1 MKNCTIQKRENECFE
16 GERPLFKA
24 TNTDLINCQFSQ
36 GESALKLANNI
47 HAHACTFSSK
57 YLFWHDN
64 HIKIIK
70 SQFTEGGRASIW
82 YSNDIVLEECE
93 VNAPKI
99 FRDAKNILIIKSEL
113 NTNETLWDCE
123 NVTITNSNFTG
134 DYLLF
139 HSNNIG
145 YSALTRMM
153 KFAKNIDEKNIAT
166 LSQQLSWSHFKEL
179 IVLEDNL
186 KIEFYAQMSIAQNWG
201 VRTLR
206 ERIDS
211 MLYERTALSKQP
223 DELIKYELDN
233 IKNENFS
240 KNVVF
245 KDPYFLDFLEIND
258 RYLEKDL
265 EDAILRSIEQFI
277 FELGVGFSFIER
289 QKRIIIDGE
298 DFKIDLLFYNR
309 KLKRL
314 IAIDL
319 KIGRFKAEY
328 KGQMEL
334 YLKWLSK
341 YEKEEGE
348 NEPLG
353 IILCADKKE
362 EQIELLELEKSGIH
376 VAQYL
381 TVLPPREILE
391 AKLHQAIESAKA
403 KYLIDNQQCHCSC

>member
-1 MKNCTIQKRENECFE
+1 MSNIRNNNLFEQIKN
-16 GERPLFKA
+16 
-24 TNTDLINCQFSQ
+24 LIEQTKQNVAISVNSSLTMMYWEIGNKINQDI
-36 GESALKLANNI
+36 LKNQRAEYGKEIVVTL
-47 HAHACTFSSK
+47 SRQ
-57 YLFWHDN
+57 LQDN
-64 HIKIIK
+64 FGKG
-70 SQFTEGGRASIW
+70 F
-82 YSNDIVLEECE
+82 
-93 VNAPKI
+93 
-99 FRDAKNILIIKSEL
+99 
-113 NTNETLWDCE
+113 
-123 NVTITNSNFTG
+123 
-134 DYLLF
+134 
-139 HSNNIG
+139 
-145 YSALTRMM
+145 
-153 KFAKNIDEKNIAT
+153 DEKNLRRMMQFANAIEKQKVVT
-166 LSQQLSWSHFKEL
+166 LSRQLSWSHFLALLPLQES
-179 IVLEDNL
+179 L
-186 KIEFYAQMSIAQNWG
+186 KIEFYAQMSIVQNWG

-223 DELIKYELDN
+223 EELIKYELDN
-233 IKNENFS
+233 IKQEKFS
-240 KNVVF
+240 KNMIL
-245 KDPYFLDFLEIND
+245 KDPYLLDFLEIND

-381 TVLPPREILE
+381 TILPPKDVLE

-403 KYLIDNQQCHCSC
+403 KYFIDNKQKID

>member
-1 MKNCTIQKRENECFE
+1 VQ
-16 GERPLFKA
+16 A
-24 TNTDLINCQFSQ
+24 DQWSV
-36 GESALKLANNI
+36 
-47 HAHACTFSSK
+47 
-57 YLFWHDN
+57 
-64 HIKIIK
+64 
-70 SQFTEGGRASIW
+70 RA
-82 YSNDIVLEECE
+82 
-93 VNAPKI
+93 
-99 FRDAKNILIIKSEL
+99 
-113 NTNETLWDCE
+113 
-123 NVTITNSNFTG
+123 
-134 DYLLF
+134 
-139 HSNNIG
+139 
-145 YSALTRMM
+145 
-153 KFAKNIDEKNIAT
+153 
-166 LSQQLSWSHFKEL
+166 
-179 IVLEDNL
+179 
-186 KIEFYAQMSIAQNWG
+186 
-201 VRTLR
+201 LR
-206 ERIDS
+206 ERINS

-223 DELIKYELDN
+223 DELIKYELGN
-233 IKNENFS
+233 IKQEQFS
-240 KNVVF
+240 NNMIL
-245 KDPYFLDFLEIND
+245 KDPYLLDFLEIND

-314 IAIDL
+314 VAIDL
-319 KIGRFKAEY
+319 KIGKFKAEY

-391 AKLHQAIESAKA
+391 VKLHQAIESAKA
-403 KYLIDNQQCHCSC
+403 KYMIELTNE

>member
-1 MKNCTIQKRENECFE
+1 MQ
-16 GERPLFKA
+16 
-24 TNTDLINCQFSQ
+24 
-36 GESALKLANNI
+36 
-47 HAHACTFSSK
+47 
-57 YLFWHDN
+57 DN
-64 HIKIIK
+64 FGKG
-70 SQFTEGGRASIW
+70 F
-82 YSNDIVLEECE
+82 
-93 VNAPKI
+93 
-99 FRDAKNILIIKSEL
+99 
-113 NTNETLWDCE
+113 
-123 NVTITNSNFTG
+123 
-134 DYLLF
+134 
-139 HSNNIG
+139 
-145 YSALTRMM
+145 
-153 KFAKNIDEKNIAT
+153 DEKNLRRMMQFANTIEKQKVVT
-166 LSQQLSWSHFKEL
+166 LSRQLSWSHFL
-179 IVLEDNL
+179 ALLPLQDNL
-186 KIEFYAQMSIAQNWG
+186 KIEFYAQMTIAQNWG
-201 VRTLR
+201 VRILR

-223 DELIKYELDN
+223 DELIKYELNN
-233 IKNENFS
+233 IKQEEFS
-240 KNVVF
+240 KNMIL
-245 KDPYFLDFLEIND
+245 KDPYFLDFLDIND

-314 IAIDL
+314 VAIDL

-353 IILCADKKE
+353 IILYADKKE

-381 TVLPPREILE
+381 TVLPPKEILE

-403 KYLIDNQQCHCSC
+403 KYFIDNKEKID

>member
-1 MKNCTIQKRENECFE
+1 MNEITNNILFEQIKNLIEQTKNNVAIAVNSSLTMMYWHIGK
-16 GERPLFKA
+16 
-24 TNTDLINCQFSQ
+24 LINDEILQNKRAEYGKEIVATVSQ
-36 GESALKLANNI
+36 QL
-47 HAHACTFSSK
+47 
-57 YLFWHDN
+57 
-64 HIKIIK
+64 IKQYGK
-70 SQFTEGGRASIW
+70 G
-82 YSNDIVLEECE
+82 YS
-93 VNAPKI
+93 
-99 FRDAKNILIIKSEL
+99 
-113 NTNETLWDCE
+113 
-123 NVTITNSNFTG
+123 
-134 DYLLF
+134 
-139 HSNNIG
+139 

-179 IVLEDNL
+179 IVLEDTL
-186 KIEFYAQMSIAQNWG
+186 KIEFYTQMSIAQNWG

-223 DELIKYELDN
+223 EELIKYELDN
-233 IKNENFS
+233 IKQEEFS
-240 KNVVF
+240 KNMIL
-245 KDPYFLDFLEIND
+245 KDPYFLDFLDIND

-381 TVLPPREILE
+381 TVLPPKEILE

-403 KYLIDNQQCHCSC
+403 KYFIDNKEKID

>member
-1 MKNCTIQKRENECFE
+1 MSNITNNSLFEQIRNLIEQTKNNVAISVNSSLTMMYWEIGNR
-16 GERPLFKA
+16 
-24 TNTDLINCQFSQ
+24 INQ
-36 GESALKLANNI
+36 
-47 HAHACTFSSK
+47 
-57 YLFWHDN
+57 
-64 HIKIIK
+64 
-70 SQFTEGGRASIW
+70 
-82 YSNDIVLEECE
+82 
-93 VNAPKI
+93 
-99 FRDAKNILIIKSEL
+99 NILKNQRAEYGKEIVV
-113 NTNETLWDCE
+113 TLSRQLQD
-123 NVTITNSNFTG
+123 NFG
-134 DYLLF
+134 KGF
-139 HSNNIG
+139 
-145 YSALTRMM
+145 
-153 KFAKNIDEKNIAT
+153 DEKNLRRMMQFANAIEKQKVVT
-166 LSQQLSWSHFKEL
+166 LSRQLSWSHFL
-179 IVLEDNL
+179 ALLPLQDNL
-186 KIEFYAQMSIAQNWG
+186 KIEFYAQMTIAQNWG

-233 IKNENFS
+233 IKQEEFS
-240 KNVVF
+240 KNMIL
-245 KDPYFLDFLEIND
+245 KDPYFLDFLDIND

-314 IAIDL
+314 VAIDL

-381 TVLPPREILE
+381 TVLPPKEILE

-403 KYLIDNQQCHCSC
+403 KYFIDNKEKID

>member
-1 MKNCTIQKRENECFE
+1 MSNIINNSLFNQIKNLIEQTKNNVAIAVNSSLTMMYWHIGK
-16 GERPLFKA
+16 
-24 TNTDLINCQFSQ
+24 LINDEILQNKRAEYGKEIVATVSQ
-36 GESALKLANNI
+36 QL
-47 HAHACTFSSK
+47 
-57 YLFWHDN
+57 
-64 HIKIIK
+64 IKQYGK
-70 SQFTEGGRASIW
+70 G
-82 YSNDIVLEECE
+82 YS
-93 VNAPKI
+93 
-99 FRDAKNILIIKSEL
+99 
-113 NTNETLWDCE
+113 
-123 NVTITNSNFTG
+123 
-134 DYLLF
+134 
-139 HSNNIG
+139 

-179 IVLEDNL
+179 IVLEDTL
-186 KIEFYAQMSIAQNWG
+186 KIEFYAQMTIAQNWG

-223 DELIKYELDN
+223 DELIKYELNN
-233 IKNENFS
+233 IKQEEFS
-240 KNVVF
+240 KNMIL
-245 KDPYFLDFLEIND
+245 KDPYFLDFLDIND

-381 TVLPPREILE
+381 TVLPPKEILE

-403 KYLIDNQQCHCSC
+403 KYFIDNKEKID

>member
-1 MKNCTIQKRENECFE
+1 M
-16 GERPLFKA
+16 
-24 TNTDLINCQFSQ
+24 
-36 GESALKLANNI
+36 
-47 HAHACTFSSK
+47 
-57 YLFWHDN
+57 
-64 HIKIIK
+64 
-70 SQFTEGGRASIW
+70 
-82 YSNDIVLEECE
+82 SN
-93 VNAPKI
+93 
-99 FRDAKNILIIKSEL
+99 
-113 NTNETLWDCE
+113 
-123 NVTITNSNFTG
+123 ITNKSLFEKIKNLIEQTKQNVAISVNSSLTIMYWEIGNKINQDILKNQRAEYGKEIVVTLSRQLQDNFG
-134 DYLLF
+134 KGF
-139 HSNNIG
+139 
-145 YSALTRMM
+145 
-153 KFAKNIDEKNIAT
+153 DEKNLRRMMQFANAIEKQKVVT
-166 LSQQLSWSHFKEL
+166 LSRQLSWSHFL
-179 IVLEDNL
+179 ALLPLQDNL
-186 KIEFYAQMSIAQNWG
+186 KIEFYAQMSIVQNWG

-233 IKNENFS
+233 LKQEEFS
-240 KNVVF
+240 KNMIL
-245 KDPYFLDFLEIND
+245 KDPYFLDFLDIND

-381 TVLPPREILE
+381 TVLPPKEILE

-403 KYLIDNQQCHCSC
+403 KYFIDNKEKID